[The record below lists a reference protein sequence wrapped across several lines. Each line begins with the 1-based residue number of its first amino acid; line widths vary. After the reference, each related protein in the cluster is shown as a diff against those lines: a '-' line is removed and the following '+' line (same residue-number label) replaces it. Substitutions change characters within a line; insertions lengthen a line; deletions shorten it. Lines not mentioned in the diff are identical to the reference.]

1 MKIYAYHRVLG
12 HFEFS
17 GLRAHEKNIIDYM
30 EILSVELA
38 HEGIRMTICI
48 ASVCEKKYVIVA
60 ADRMI
65 TVTLPNIEYE
75 QTTPKITQITNN
87 CVAATAGSALAYTPI
102 FREARAEIEKASVTD
117 IGQIVDHTKNAYIKM
132 RNKKVDEQILASI
145 GLNLTSFYQMNQAL
159 QPSIAQALLQS
170 ISKFNYALWIL
181 IGGVD
186 DNGGHIFR
194 MENPGRYECFDV
206 IGFHAI
212 GSGEHHAIS
221 TFIANDFESNID
233 LKHGLAITFEAKKRS
248 EKATGVGPQTD
259 ICIVQKDKVTQLP
272 QAMIV
277 ELEKTYQEKIKSEKK
292 SRADVDALINALD
305 LN

>member
-1 MKIYAYHRVLG
+1 
-12 HFEFS
+12 
-17 GLRAHEKNIIDYM
+17 M
-30 EILSVELA
+30 EILSVELT

-145 GLNLTSFYQMNQAL
+145 GLNLASFYQMNQAL
-159 QPSIAQALLQS
+159 QPSIAQALLQN

-305 LN
+305 LNSLLGKKI